1 MTGISGTGSNKPSF
15 PPVVEPYRSMINE
28 AFVGKRPVEDIPL
41 DVRFRAADYYE
52 EIAKHLG
59 GSRRKEAEQLNLKR
73 ANFLRQGSTPP
84 GNLGKPKK
92 G

>member
-1 MTGISGTGSNKPSF
+1 MTGSSGTGSNKPSF
-15 PPVVEPYRSMINE
+15 PPEVEPYKNMINE

-41 DVRFRAADYYE
+41 DIRFRAADYYE
-52 EIAKHLG
+52 EIAKHVA
-59 GSRRKEAEQLNLKR
+59 GSRREEAEHLNLKR
-73 ANFLRQGSTPP
+73 AKFLRQGGTPP

>member
-1 MTGISGTGSNKPSF
+1 
-15 PPVVEPYRSMINE
+15 MINE
-28 AFVGKRPVEDIPL
+28 AFVGRRPVEVIPL
-41 DVRFRAADYYE
+41 DIRRRAADYYE

-59 GSRRKEAEQLNLKR
+59 GSRRKEAEQLNIKR
-73 ANFLRQGSTPP
+73 AEYLRQGGTPP